1 MNRLTKRLL
10 TTLLALTVSVTA
22 LAQEKKEEKKEPEKA
37 KPALEDKSSKST
49 HTVRIGGQPLTYTA
63 TAGNLVLRDEEGK
76 ARASLFYIAYTRD
89 GVTDPSK
96 RPITF
101 SFNGGPG
108 SSSVWLHL
116 GVLGPRRVLMDEI
129 GNALQ
134 PPYKLVDNE
143 FSILDET
150 DLVFIDPVTT
160 GYSRAAE
167 KEKEKEFHGFRAD
180 IESVGEFIRLYT
192 TRTNRWASPKFLI
205 GESYG
210 TTRAAGVVNFLQDR
224 YGMYFNG
231 VMLVSSILNF
241 GTARF
246 DTGNDLPHILFLPT
260 YTATAWYHKQLP
272 PDLQSREL
280 RSVLDEVE
288 AFAAG
293 EYTLALMKGNN
304 LSEAEKKSL
313 ARKLA
318 RYTGLTPD
326 YIERTNH
333 RIEIGRFV
341 KELRR
346 DERITVGRLDS
357 RFTGVDRD
365 AAGERYEFDP
375 SYAVIQGPFTGA
387 FLSYIRGE
395 LKYESDLPYEILTG
409 RVQPWSYKEF
419 EGRYVNV
426 SEDLR
431 RAMSQN
437 PHLQVYVANGYYD
450 LATPY
455 FATEYTFDHVG
466 HDDSYKK
473 RVTMTYYE
481 AGHMMYI
488 HMPSLRQQKNDLAA
502 FIRKSVPR

>member
-1 MNRLTKRLL
+1 MKILRRTAA
-10 TTLLALTVSVTA
+10 TLLMLAAALTA
-22 LAQEKKEEKKEPEKA
+22 AAQEKEEKKAPADKP
-37 KPALEDKSSKST
+37 KPALEEKTSKTT
-49 HTVRIGGQPLTYTA
+49 HTVRIGGQPVTYTA
-63 TAGNLVLRDEEGK
+63 TAGTLVLKEEDGK
-76 ARASLFYIAYTRD
+76 PRASVFYIAYTKD
-89 GVTDPSK
+89 GVADATR
-96 RPITF
+96 RPVTF

-116 GVLGPRRVLMDEI
+116 GVLGPKRVLMDEI

-134 PPYKLVDNE
+134 PPYRLVENE

-160 GYSRAAE
+160 GYSRAAG

-192 TRTNRWASPKFLI
+192 TRANRWTSPKFLI

-210 TTRAAGVVNFLQDR
+210 TTRASGVVNYLQDR

-246 DTGNDLPHILFLPT
+246 ETGNDLPPVLFLPT

-272 PDLQSREL
+272 SDLQGRTL

-304 LSEAEKKSL
+304 LADAERKEI

-326 YIERTNH
+326 YVDRTNL

-375 SYAVIQGPFTGA
+375 SYAVIQGPYTGA
-387 FLSYIRGE
+387 LLGYIRGE

-419 EGRYVNV
+419 ENRYVNV

-455 FATEYTFDHVG
+455 FATEYTFDHIG
-466 HDDSYKK
+466 YDDAYKK

-488 HMPSLRQQKNDLAA
+488 HMPSLRQQKNDLVA
-502 FIRKSVPR
+502 FVRKSVPR